1 VDRQYDV
8 IVVGAGPAG
17 SATAYHLAARS
28 RQVLLLEASRFPRD
42 KSCGDALTAR
52 AMRLLTEMGVLAS
65 LPRTNRIR
73 GARVHMRGHGSRDFE
88 YAGGGDEPCG
98 LIVPRKILDEAICA
112 RAVTAGAELWEG
124 ARVTAPVIERE
135 RVVGVRLRHAGRPLE
150 VRAPVVV
157 AADGARSRLARA
169 AGLLPPGTPELG
181 VATRGYLSGVDGLA
195 DLQEIFLPLMD
206 VTERILLPSYGWI
219 HPTGGNQANI
229 GVGVFEPC
237 SPDRMQE
244 LVQAF
249 LTWLRAEHP
258 GLRSSRLTGGW
269 KAAPVRF
276 DFSPRRC
283 AGSGILLV
291 GDAAGLVSP
300 FTGEGISYALE
311 SAKTA
316 AEVIDRS
323 VGSSRTSVDL
333 QDYSIL
339 LESRYSGYF
348 ETGHR
353 SAHRYKL
360 VWRVLE
366 STFDSERPPFA
377 LCRRAVLLPEGAG
390 ELKASRYVDD
400 VHALIAPGLN
410 VRTDVL
416 AVGEVMTTAVRDE
429 WPFLARLAM
438 SSWGDPGVPFRPTL
452 FLLLAS
458 YLGDPGRKCLIDV
471 AAAVELGCLAAL
483 AQRGVEEAPAV
494 RAAPRPGQPP
504 SAHSSWG
511 NKFAILV
518 GDLLLA
524 KALQLAAQG
533 GTVAL
538 ELLSSAITTACSGQ
552 LRENRHAFDLD
563 LSEVA
568 HLRII
573 RMKTATLFELPCRL
587 GGLLS
592 GADASFVEALCAY
605 ARDLA
610 IAYQL
615 TDDLLDVTEDAD
627 GFGKRPGQRLRE
639 GSFSHSVLVAA
650 RRDPDGKL
658 CRLLRGTALTAES
671 ATEALALV
679 RDSGALA
686 ITRELARRHADR
698 AAQALAALP
707 AGPARSS
714 LLALTDYSI
723 TRTALARPELLAVL
737 DQLQGDHR

>member
-1 VDRQYDV
+1 VQVDHRYDV

-17 SATAYHLAARS
+17 SATAYHLATRS
-28 RQVLLLEASRFPRD
+28 RRVLLLEASRFPRD

-52 AMRLLTEMGVLAS
+52 AVRLLTEMGVLAS
-65 LPRTNRIR
+65 LPRANRIR
-73 GARVHMRGHGSRDFE
+73 GARVHMRGHGYRDFE
-88 YAGGGDEPCG
+88 YAVGGGDEHAG
-98 LIVPRKILDEAICA
+98 LIVPRKILDEAVCA
-112 RAVTAGAELWEG
+112 RAVAAGAELWEG
-124 ARVTAPVIERE
+124 GRVTAPVIERE
-135 RVVGVRLRHAGRPLE
+135 RVIGVRLRHAGRPFE

-169 AGLLPPGTPELG
+169 AGLLPPGTAELG
-181 VATRGYLSGVDGLA
+181 VATRGYLSEVEGLS

-219 HPTGGNQANI
+219 HPTGTSQANI

-237 SPDRMQE
+237 SPGRMHELLQE
-244 LVQAF
+244 F
-249 LTWLRAEHP
+249 LTRLRAEDPRFH
-258 GLRSSRLTGGW
+258 SSRLTGGW

-311 SAKTA
+311 SGKTA

-323 VGSSRTSVDL
+323 LRSSRTSVDL
-333 QDYSIL
+333 SDYSIL
-339 LESRYSGYF
+339 LESKYAGYF
-348 ETGHR
+348 ETGRR

-360 VWRVLE
+360 VWRMLE
-366 STFDSERPPFA
+366 STFESERPPFA

-416 AVGEVMTTAVRDE
+416 GVGEVMTAAVRDE

-452 FLLLAS
+452 FVLLAS

-483 AQRGVEEAPAV
+483 AQRGLEEAPV
-494 RAAPRPGQPP
+494 VGTAPHPEQRP

-511 NKFAILV
+511 NKFSILV
-518 GDLLLA
+518 GDLLLS
-524 KALQLAAQG
+524 KALQLAAHG
-533 GTVAL
+533 GAVAL
-538 ELLSSAITTACSGQ
+538 EPLSSAITTACTGQ
-552 LRENRHAFDLD
+552 LRENQHAFDLD

-592 GADASFVEALCAY
+592 GADASCVEALCAY

-615 TDDLLDVTEDAD
+615 TDDLLDVTDDAD
-627 GFGKRPGQRLRE
+627 GFGKRPGQALRE

-650 RRDPDGKL
+650 RRDSNGRL
-658 CRLLRGTALTAES
+658 SRLLRGATVTAEH

-698 AAQALAALP
+698 AAQALAVLP
-707 AGPARSS
+707 AGPARTS

-723 TRTALARPELLAVL
+723 TRTAPEHPDLLAAL
-737 DQLQGDHR
+737 DQV